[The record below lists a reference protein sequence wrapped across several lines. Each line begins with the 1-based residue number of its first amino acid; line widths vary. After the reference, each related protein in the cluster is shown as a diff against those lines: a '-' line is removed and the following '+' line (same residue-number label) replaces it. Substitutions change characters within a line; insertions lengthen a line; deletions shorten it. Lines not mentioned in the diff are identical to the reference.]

1 MEAKS
6 PKKHPEGY
14 DPSTKKPY
22 EAPVLKKWGTLV
34 EITLAMGAGGS
45 ADGGKKGPKST
56 RF

>member
-22 EAPVLKKWGTLV
+22 EAPVLKEWGTLV
-34 EITLAMGAGGS
+34 EMTLAMGAAGS
-45 ADGGKKGPKST
+45 ADGGKRGPKST